1 MADWNSELYL
11 KFKAERTQPAHD
23 LAARIPLR
31 DARRDLIRALQT
43 GEIGGAALDAVEE
56 EPLSS
61 DSPLWDMDNVIIT
74 PHCAADSKLYIDRA
88 IAQFCENLKL
98 YEAGKPLLN
107 EIDMKQRY

>member
-1 MADWNSELYL
+1 M
-11 KFKAERTQPAHD
+11 
-23 LAARIPLR
+23 
-31 DARRDLIRALQT
+31 
-43 GEIGGAALDAVEE
+43 
-56 EPLSS
+56 SS

-88 IAQFCENLKL
+88 IAQFCENLNL